1 MPRISTLRVRLL
13 LLAGAGLLVA
23 NVKAQSKCYN
33 TWGEED
39 TSQQPC
45 FAPGTEDTN
54 ATTWCCNKGD
64 SCLSN
69 GLCQGPEANSIMTQQ
84 GCTDKSWEGCNK
96 ICPAGGGTS
105 MKSSSSSSTS

>member
-1 MPRISTLRVRLL
+1 MRLLL

-23 NVKAQSKCYN
+23 NASAQSKCYN

-39 TSQQPC
+39 TNQQPC
-45 FAPGTEDTN
+45 FAAGTKDTG

-69 GLCQGPEANSIMTQQ
+69 GLCLRSESNGIMTQQ
-84 GCTDKSWEGCNK
+84 GCTDKSWDGCK
-96 ICPAGGGTS
+96 QFCPAS
-105 MKSSSSSSTS
+105 DSTSPEERKPRSNHTS